1 MARPKKYHIILTE
14 EERTR
19 LKKLAKSSE
28 SKKLIRKRI
37 NILLDL
43 DESQDKYLTYEQCV
57 KTNATSMMN
66 VYKVIVAYVNG
77 GIEDGTVRWLDL
89 NVSQIQDKFKD
100 RNISVSEYVIRQ
112 MLKQRDFRRRSCKK
126 AKTLKDVEDR
136 DAQFKK
142 IESITHECEIL
153 DIPILSMDTKKK
165 EIIGNFKRDG
175 RVYCQS
181 APKTYDHDFNTFANG
196 MIAPHALYDTRV
208 NVEYM
213 TISTSHDTS
222 VFVCDNIERI

>member
-19 LKKLAKSSE
+19 LKKLVKSSE

-77 GIEDGTVRWLDL
+77 GIERVLTIKRSIKSDTANIKVDGRAEAQLIQLACSEAPEGRDRWTLDL
-89 NVSQIQDKFKD
+89 
-100 RNISVSEYVIRQ
+100 
-112 MLKQRDFRRRSCKK
+112 L
-126 AKTLKDVEDR
+126 VE
-136 DAQFKK
+136 KSK
-142 IESITHECEIL
+142 VIL
-153 DIPILSMDTKKK
+153 DTPVSRSTIGRILKKTNYSHTLTTT
-165 EIIGNFKRDG
+165 GASHR
-175 RVYCQS
+175 R
-181 APKTYDHDFNTFANG
+181 KTRN
-196 MIAPHALYDTRV
+196 
-208 NVEYM
+208 
-213 TISTSHDTS
+213 S
-222 VFVCDNIERI
+222 